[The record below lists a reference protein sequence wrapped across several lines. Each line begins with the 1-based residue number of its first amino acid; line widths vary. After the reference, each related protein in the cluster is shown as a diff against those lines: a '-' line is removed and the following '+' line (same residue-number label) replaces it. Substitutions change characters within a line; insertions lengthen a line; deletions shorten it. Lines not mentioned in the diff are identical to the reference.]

1 LKLHLVLYNQSLAFV
16 VNLGGKF
23 GGDGM
28 MGGRVLDDK
37 TFVPVHTRVDCW
49 LLYGPLS
56 DVGPVLVTLGILFLG
71 VGNLPSCLP
80 VISELF
86 EEGGFESGRL
96 QEMLAC
102 DA

>member
-16 VNLGGKF
+16 VNLGGEF

-37 TFVPVHTRVDCW
+37 TFVAIYARVDSW

-56 DVGPVLVTLGILFLG
+56 DVGPVLVTLRILFLG
-71 VGNLPSCLP
+71 V
-80 VISELF
+80 
-86 EEGGFESGRL
+86 
-96 QEMLAC
+96 
-102 DA
+102 

>member
-1 LKLHLVLYNQSLAFV
+1 MKLHLVLYNQSLAFV

-37 TFVPVHTRVDCW
+37 TFVAIHARIDSW

-56 DVGPVLVTLGILFLG
+56 DISPVLVTLGILFLG
-71 VGNLPSCLP
+71 V
-80 VISELF
+80 
-86 EEGGFESGRL
+86 
-96 QEMLAC
+96 
-102 DA
+102 